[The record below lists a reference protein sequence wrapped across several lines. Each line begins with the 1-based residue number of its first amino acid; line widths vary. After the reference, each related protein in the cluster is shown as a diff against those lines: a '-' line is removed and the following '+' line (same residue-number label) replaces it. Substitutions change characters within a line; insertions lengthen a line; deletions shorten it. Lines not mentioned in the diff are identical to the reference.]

1 MVCHWICAP
10 DPHAQRLVELGDW
23 QQLLLWAQWF
33 SGWSVVPDCRKRK
46 RIPGTRC
53 IVWDAS
59 LPADRLFKQLN
70 CAVMASTL
78 LILWLSVLQGK
89 NGQSQEMSY
98 FLSLWA
104 AAISKP
110 LHPPITQ
117 GWAFAQS
124 VHFSQWHVSLTENRI
139 PIPLCAVTF
148 AVTSHFLSQEGTLRS
163 LLTALWFLVDGYKMC
178 TGLHIHT
185 HHLAE
190 CWKREVGSVKQMFGE
205 WVC

>member
-1 MVCHWICAP
+1 MHCLRCQPASRQVIQTA
-10 DPHAQRLVELGDW
+10 ELCSYG
-23 QQLLLWAQWF
+23 QHSTYF
-33 SGWSVVPDCRKRK
+33 VV
-46 RIPGTRC
+46 
-53 IVWDAS
+53 V
-59 LPADRLFKQLN
+59 
-70 CAVMASTL
+70 
-78 LILWLSVLQGK
+78 SVLQGK

-148 AVTSHFLSQEGTLRS
+148 AVTSHFFITRGNPALTVNRTLVFSWRLQNVYGLAYSHTPFGRVLEKRGGVSQADVRRMS
-163 LLTALWFLVDGYKMC
+163 LLVLNIA
-178 TGLHIHT
+178 GL
-185 HHLAE
+185 
-190 CWKREVGSVKQMFGE
+190 
-205 WVC
+205 